1 MKAAVD
7 SGEYATASEIVREA
21 LRQWQ
26 AGRHMKEE
34 EIRLVR
40 KLIEDGR
47 NSGSAGE
54 VDFNALKAEARR
66 RLAAVRKRA
75 VNAG

>member
-1 MKAAVD
+1 
-7 SGEYATASEIVREA
+7 
-21 LRQWQ
+21 
-26 AGRHMKEE
+26 MKEE

-47 NSGSAGE
+47 DSGSAGD
-54 VDFNALKAEARR
+54 VDFNVLKAEARR